1 MPGSKEWW
9 CCDWRRG
16 FINPKPSA
24 YMNATVFSAFRRL
37 VHTKKTGSAFFTRSA
52 SHDERLGS
60 VTDVPLREGLQKLLD
75 PVGLTIVVR
84 DEVVVITTKCK
95 PRAKLK

>member
-1 MPGSKEWW
+1 M
-9 CCDWRRG
+9 
-16 FINPKPSA
+16 
-24 YMNATVFSAFRRL
+24 
-37 VHTKKTGSAFFTRSA
+37 TKVTGSA
-52 SHDERLGS
+52 
-60 VTDVPLREGLQKLLD
+60 TDFPLREGLQKLLD